1 MRFHLGSRPRWRDVN
16 GNGFLG
22 MMTTM
27 ISHHKKRD
35 NGDGSRSRERIHL
48 HAQGPQVPQTQPMVT
63 PEADEVSDEDF
74 SDMNPSSPSAGPPPS
89 AEQRGRSRRD
99 ERSRSRERAH
109 PHSSSQYADEDS
121 AKDPR
126 NRVSGRSRSP
136 QEQEGSRRQGPQKQ
150 KGKKTVAEKQPSEAP
165 KAKKAQVY

>member
-1 MRFHLGSRPRWRDVN
+1 
-16 GNGFLG
+16 

-27 ISHHKKRD
+27 ISHHKKRG

-74 SDMNPSSPSAGPPPS
+74 SDMNPSSPA
-89 AEQRGRSRRD
+89 AEQRGRSGRD

-121 AKDPR
+121 ATVDPR

-150 KGKKTVAEKQPSEAP
+150 KGKKTVAEEQPSDLPSARKHKPIDSGEDDEEP
-165 KAKKAQVY
+165 